1 LFKAIAILYQGKK
14 IAVVLTICFLS
25 LFTTGSFMPLAASA
39 QEARTDT
46 DSSAMGCEPMM
57 SNVTMPSLDENVL
70 PPKMFLVY
78 EDEIIQGELS
88 QSKYRE
94 GETFSDLDILP
105 ESVVSELPADK
116 LEIVKGTCAQFVVKG
131 TPQTLPP
138 NSLDVSAYS
147 TNGTSVGVL
156 DAVEDNTSTFRIDLP
171 RGAYIL
177 LGTATWIP
185 SSTNEYVTGYVIYK
199 FLANVTES

>member
-1 LFKAIAILYQGKK
+1 MSKAVAILYQGKK
-14 IAVVLTICFLS
+14 ISVALTICFFS
-25 LFTTGSFMPLAASA
+25 LFTTGSFLPLAASA
-39 QEARTDT
+39 QEAETGT
-46 DSSAMGCEPMM
+46 DSSAISCEPMM
-57 SNVTMPSLDENVL
+57 SNVTMPSVDENVL

-105 ESVVSELPADK
+105 ESVVSDLPADK

-177 LGTATWIP
+177 LGTATWLP